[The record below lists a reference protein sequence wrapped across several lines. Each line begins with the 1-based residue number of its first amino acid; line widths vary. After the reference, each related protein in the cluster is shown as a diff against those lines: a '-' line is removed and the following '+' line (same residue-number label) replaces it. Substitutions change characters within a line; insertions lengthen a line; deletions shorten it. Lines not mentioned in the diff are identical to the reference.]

1 MMNRN
6 RQPFT
11 RGRRPLLGLAAA
23 LLLGLGLLIAPGPA
37 RAASTPTA
45 AAQTVV
51 NYWAAIDR
59 HDYPAA
65 YAQFATAYRQD
76 HGYEQFALTM
86 WSSIGHAGNI
96 QIMRED
102 GGSGRV
108 YLTAQVDVTPGL
120 LSPYQAGAN
129 TFVYSLVDEN
139 SVWRI
144 ERVTGN
150 AGELTVTA
158 PAPVGVAD
166 AGVYVVVGLF
176 VALFGAMTAGALMQS
191 DRVR

>member
-6 RQPFT
+6 RQPFA
-11 RGRRPLLGLAAA
+11 RGLRPLLGMAAA

-37 RAASTPTA
+37 RAAPTPA

-59 HDYPAA
+59 HDYRAA
-65 YAQFATAYRQD
+65 YAQFAAAYRQD
-76 HGYEQFALTM
+76 HGYERFALTA
-86 WSSIGHAGNI
+86 WSSIGHAGNA

-102 GGSGRV
+102 AGSGRV
-108 YLTAQVDVTPGL
+108 YLTAQVDLTPGL

-139 SVWRI
+139 GAWRI
-144 ERVTGN
+144 ERVTGS
-150 AGELTVTA
+150 AEELTVPS
-158 PAPVGVAD
+158 PAPVAVAD
-166 AGVYVVVGLF
+166 AGVFVLVALF
-176 VALFGAMTAGALMQS
+176 MALFGAMTAGALMQS